1 MDLPSVSGLFVAAV
15 EDVKNS
21 VVDNSGEMTVGAD
34 DKTTKW
40 VGVGKLAY
48 ANIVAVDG
56 GCVKDT
62 LEIGLVAAH

>member
-15 EDVKNS
+15 EDVKNG
-21 VVDNSGEMTVGAD
+21 VVDGGGEMTVGAD
-34 DKTTKW
+34 DKTTKR

-48 ANIVAVDG
+48 ADIVAIDG

-62 LEIGLVAAH
+62 LEIGLVTAH

>member
-15 EDVKNS
+15 EDVKNG
-21 VVDNSGEMTVGAD
+21 VVDDGGEMTVGAD
-34 DKTTKW
+34 DETTKG

-48 ANIVAVDG
+48 ANVVAVDG

-62 LEIGLVAAH
+62 LEIRLVATH